1 MTAQISGE
9 FKEEISSQSGV
20 CWFGLPNATDLW
32 QPVDAGYDE
41 LLKTLITQVQHDW
54 LDKEENA
61 EKWYGNDGDFSAK
74 DRRILITL
82 WAGNAYEKLISKEYD
97 NFRWRLFEKTGC
109 LITADGSED
118 EKITAEGLPDYKVP
132 PPIDYMEP
140 STAPPESN
148 NVEPASVE
156 PEVLVISE
164 DDLNEGDESQVAE
177 ELIDD
182 EKDRRY
188 EDELVGR
195 TVKVL
200 YEDGWFLGEIK
211 YFNDKISLYC
221 VHYKDKSI
229 DLINISDIDGAQIV
243 LM

>member
-1 MTAQISGE
+1 
-9 FKEEISSQSGV
+9 
-20 CWFGLPNATDLW
+20 
-32 QPVDAGYDE
+32 
-41 LLKTLITQVQHDW
+41 
-54 LDKEENA
+54 
-61 EKWYGNDGDFSAK
+61 
-74 DRRILITL
+74 
-82 WAGNAYEKLISKEYD
+82 
-97 NFRWRLFEKTGC
+97 
-109 LITADGSED
+109 
-118 EKITAEGLPDYKVP
+118 
-132 PPIDYMEP
+132 MEP

-156 PEVLVISE
+156 PGVLVISE

-200 YEDGWFLGEIK
+200 YENGWFLGEIK
-211 YFNDKISLYC
+211 YFIDKISLYC
-221 VHYKDKSI
+221 VHYKGKST

-243 LM
+243 SM